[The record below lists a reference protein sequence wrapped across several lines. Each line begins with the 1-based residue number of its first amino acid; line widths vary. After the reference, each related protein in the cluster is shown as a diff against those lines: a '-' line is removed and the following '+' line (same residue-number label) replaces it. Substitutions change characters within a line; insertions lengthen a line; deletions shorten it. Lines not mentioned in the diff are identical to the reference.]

1 VKWFSVIDQLEFKM
15 SKFLRTLL
23 QRSYLALIAIPFK
36 LMPSLAYM
44 AFTGQGST
52 AQLCRHIARQGIRK
66 VLVVSDKPL
75 VELGIVA
82 RAVDVL
88 TEEGLVCTIY
98 DGTLPDPTFSMVD
111 AGLALQAEYNCDAVL
126 AIGGGSSIDCAKTI
140 ASAATN
146 GRDGRKLVGYF
157 KVKKAPLPLFALPT
171 TSGTGSEAT
180 IAAVISDQQSHEKF
194 FIADPKM
201 LPKAVALD
209 ADLLLGMPAA
219 ITAATGM
226 DALTHAIETYISL
239 WGTDSSN
246 AYGYASVKMI
256 FEYLPRAYR
265 DGSDAVAREQMAIA
279 AYYSGMAINDAGVG
293 NVHAIAHQLG
303 RQYGTPHGLANAL
316 VMPEVLRF
324 MAKAAQEPLAKL
336 GRLID
341 VAGSGDSDEKAA
353 EKFIDAIADLNRR
366 LGIPGQLDSLNKA
379 DIPAIAAAA
388 VKEGAAYPVPI
399 LMSRAECQAILATLL
414 STTERAAAFA

>member
-1 VKWFSVIDQLEFKM
+1 M

-52 AQLCRHIARQGIRK
+52 AQLCRHIARQGIRR

-75 VELGIVA
+75 VNLGIVA

-88 TEEGLVCTIY
+88 TEDGVDCIVY
-98 DGTLPDPTFSMVD
+98 DGTLPDPTFDMVA
-111 AGLALQAEYNCDAVL
+111 AGLALQAQHNCDAVL

-140 ASAATN
+140 ASAASN
-146 GRDGRKLVGYF
+146 GRDATKLVGYF
-157 KVKKAPLPLFALPT
+157 KVKQAPLPLFALPT

-256 FEYLPRAYR
+256 FKYLPRAYQ
-265 DGSDAVAREQMAIA
+265 DGNDAVAREQMSIA

-303 RQYGTPHGLANAL
+303 RHYGTPHGLANAL

-324 MAKAAQEPLAKL
+324 MAKASQQPLAKL
-336 GRLID
+336 GRLIE
-341 VAGSGDSDEKAA
+341 VAGSSETDEQAA
-353 EKFIDAIADLNRR
+353 AKFIEAVVDLNRR
-366 LGIPGQLDSLNKA
+366 LGIPDQLDSLKEA
-379 DIPAIAAAA
+379 DIPAIAIAA
-388 VKEGAAYPVPI
+388 VKEGAGYPVAI
-399 LMSRAECQAILATLL
+399 LMSQSECQAIIRTLL
-414 STTERAAAFA
+414 SSTEGAAALA

>member
-1 VKWFSVIDQLEFKM
+1 M
-15 SKFLRTLL
+15 TKFLRTLL

-44 AFTGQGST
+44 AFTGRGST
-52 AQLCRHIARQGIRK
+52 AQLCSHMVRQGFKR
-66 VLVVSDKPL
+66 VLIVSDKPL
-75 VELGIVA
+75 VDLGIVA

-88 TEEGLVCTIY
+88 TEEGVVCTIY
-98 DGTLPDPTFSMVD
+98 DGILPDPTFAMVD
-111 AGLALQAEYNCDAVL
+111 EGLALQAQHNCDAVL

-140 ASAATN
+140 VSAATN
-146 GRDGRKLVGYF
+146 GRNARKLVGYF
-157 KVKKAPLPLFALPT
+157 KVKQAPLALFVLPT

-180 IAAVISDQQSHEKF
+180 IAAVISDQHSHEKC

-209 ADLLLGMPAA
+209 ADLLLGMPAG

-239 WGTDSSN
+239 WGTETSN

-265 DGSDAVAREQMAIA
+265 EGSDAVAREQMALA

-316 VMPEVLRF
+316 VMPAVLRF
-324 MAKAAQEPLAKL
+324 MAVAAQAPLARL
-336 GRLID
+336 GRLIE
-341 VAGSGDSDEKAA
+341 VAAEGDTDQHAA
-353 EKFIDAIADLNRR
+353 EKFIDAVADLNRR
-366 LGIPGQLDSLNKA
+366 LGIPEQLDSLREE
-379 DIPAIAAAA
+379 DIPAIAEAA
-388 VKEGAAYPVPI
+388 VKEGAGYPVAI
-399 LMSRAECQAILATLL
+399 LMSKKECQAILNTLL
-414 STTERAAAFA
+414 ASPQGAAALA

>member
-1 VKWFSVIDQLEFKM
+1 M
-15 SKFLRTLL
+15 SKFFRTLL
-23 QRSYLALIAIPFK
+23 QRTYLALITIPFK

-52 AQLCRHIARQGIRK
+52 AQLCRHIARQGIRR

-75 VELGIVA
+75 VNLGIVA

-88 TEEGLVCTIY
+88 TEEGVSCTIY
-98 DGTLPDPTFSMVD
+98 DGTLPDPTFAMVD
-111 AGLALQAEYNCDAVL
+111 DGLALQAQYNCDAVL

-146 GRDGRKLVGYF
+146 GRDATKLVGYF

-180 IAAVISDQQSHEKF
+180 IAAVISDHHSHEKF
-194 FIADPKM
+194 FIADAKM
-201 LPKAVALD
+201 LPNAVALD
-209 ADLLLGMPAA
+209 ADLLLGMPAP

-246 AYGYASVKMI
+246 AHGYAAVKMI
-256 FEYLPRAYR
+256 FEYLPRAYK
-265 DGSDAVAREQMAIA
+265 DGNDAVAREQMSIA
-279 AYYSGMAINDAGVG
+279 AYYAGMAINDAGVG

-303 RQYGTPHGLANAL
+303 RHYGTPHGLANAL

-324 MAKAAQEPLAKL
+324 MAKTSQQPLAKL
-336 GRLID
+336 GRLVE
-341 VAGSGDSDEKAA
+341 VATSSDSDLQAA
-353 EKFIDAIADLNRR
+353 EKFIDAVADLNKR
-366 LGIPGQLDSLNKA
+366 LGVPDQLDRLKEA
-379 DIPAIAAAA
+379 DIPEIAIAA
-388 VKEGAAYPVPI
+388 VKECSGYPVPI
-399 LMSRAECQAILATLL
+399 LMSRDDCQAILRTLL
-414 STTERAAAFA
+414 SSPEGAAALAS